1 LLATPPAVTER
12 AIFEPMR
19 ALDTSERAAR
29 IQVELNRALGPERR
43 LEMVMELSEFARQFA
58 LTRLRAQH
66 PELSEPDLR
75 RLLTE
80 QLYGRAFGAK

>member
-1 LLATPPAVTER
+1 
-12 AIFEPMR
+12 MR

-29 IQVELNRALGPERR
+29 LQLDLHRALGPERR
-43 LEMVMELSEFARQFA
+43 MEMVMELSDFARQFA
-58 LTRLRAQH
+58 LARLRARH
-66 PELSEPDLR
+66 PEFSEPDLR